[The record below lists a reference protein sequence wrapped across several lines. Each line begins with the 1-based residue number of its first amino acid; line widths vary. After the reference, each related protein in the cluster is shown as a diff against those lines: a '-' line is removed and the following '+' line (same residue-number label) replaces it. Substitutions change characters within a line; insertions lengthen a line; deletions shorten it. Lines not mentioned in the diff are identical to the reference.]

1 MQIGVVLPQFQSP
14 RSGETPSWATVRSM
28 AVRAEEL
35 GFDTVWVA
43 DELLWAFDEWPGP
56 RGWWEGVA
64 MAGAVAAS
72 TSRIEVGTWVLSAL
86 HRNPGLTAKVVATL
100 DEISGG
106 RFLFGF
112 GSGHAGKQGE
122 KFGYPLDHTIGR
134 YEEALQI
141 IVPLLR
147 EGRVDFA
154 GEYHRAV
161 NLEQLPPGPR
171 PGRIPIMLGAHQPR
185 TLRLA
190 VQHADIWSDFA
201 RESSLPDAFQPVIAQ
216 LDAICDELGRDRA
229 SLGRSI
235 GVIVEALDQHDAE
248 DAGLG
253 VPIAGSAE
261 EIAATMRV
269 FADMGVTR
277 IELMLWPNTPASL
290 EAVAP
295 VLQLLDESAAV
306 QATGSKRK

>member
-1 MQIGVVLPQFQSP
+1 
-14 RSGETPSWATVRSM
+14 
-28 AVRAEEL
+28 
-35 GFDTVWVA
+35 
-43 DELLWAFDEWPGP
+43 
-56 RGWWEGVA
+56 
-64 MAGAVAAS
+64 
-72 TSRIEVGTWVLSAL
+72 
-86 HRNPGLTAKVVATL
+86 VVATL

-248 DAGLG
+248 DTGLG

>member
-1 MQIGVVLPQFQSP
+1 MTRPMQIGLVLPQLEAP
-14 RSGETPSWATVRSM
+14 TSGETPSWDTMRNM
-28 AVRAEEL
+28 AIRAEEL

-43 DELLWAFDEWPGP
+43 DELLWDFDEWPGP
-56 RGWWEGVA
+56 RGFWECLS
-64 MAGAVAAS
+64 MTGALAAS

-86 HRNPGLTAKVVATL
+86 HRNPGLVAKAVETL

-106 RFLFGF
+106 RFLFGL

-122 KFGYPLDHTIGR
+122 AFGYPLDHTIGR

-147 EGRVDFA
+147 EGRANFS

-161 NLEQLPPGPR
+161 NLEQRPRGPR

-185 TLRLA
+185 TLGLA
-190 VQHADIWSDFA
+190 VQYADIWSDFA
-201 RESSLPDAFQPVIAQ
+201 RESSLPEAFEPVIAQ
-216 LDAICDELGRDRA
+216 LDAICAERGRDPA

-235 GVIVEALDQHDAE
+235 GVIVELLDVHEAE
-248 DAGLG
+248 GIGLG
-253 VPIAGSAE
+253 VPITGSAQE
-261 EIAATMRV
+261 VAATLRT
-269 FADMGVTR
+269 FAQMGVTR
-277 IELMLWPNTPASL
+277 LELFLWPNTPASL

-295 VLQLLDESAAV
+295 VLELLDGSA
-306 QATGSKRK
+306 